1 MDYAINDTYTGTT
14 ADLLASLGAETDGL
28 KAVWFAFPQAQL
40 VTAERFGDEVEV
52 TAPSVRVFDASS
64 CMADALLTIVTELRD
79 INECTCNFGHE
90 GTFQILA
97 ILGDICT
104 KKGKPGDLALLRDI
118 APVMA
123 KHAKCD
129 EGKAVA
135 RAVTQI
141 LDAFNDEIE
150 AHITKK
156 VCAAGGCRAFQT
168 YHVLVSKCIG
178 CGKCIEAC
186 EDDAILGKPR
196 FVHVIVQKACVQCDK
211 CRQACPEDAIVTA
224 GANKPKTPP
233 KPIPCKRKK

>member
-1 MDYAINDTYTGTT
+1 MDYAINDTFTGTT
-14 ADLLASLGAETDGL
+14 AELLASLGAETAGL

-40 VTAERFGDEVEV
+40 VTSDHFSDELTV
-52 TAPSVRVFDASS
+52 TAPSVRVFDETS

-79 INECTCNFGHE
+79 ANECVCNFGHE

-97 ILGDICT
+97 ILGDICA

-123 KHAKCD
+123 QHSLCA
-129 EGKAVA
+129 EGKAIA
-135 RAVTQI
+135 RAVTQV
-141 LDAFNDEIE
+141 LDAFSDEIE

-156 VCAAGGCRAFQT
+156 VCAAGACRAFQT

-178 CGKCIEAC
+178 CGKCIEVC

-224 GANKPKTPP
+224 GATKPKTPP

>member
-1 MDYAINDTYTGTT
+1 MDYAINDTFVGST
-14 ADLLASLGAETDGL
+14 AALLESLGAETDSL
-28 KAVWFAFPQAQL
+28 KAVWFAYPMAQL
-40 VTAERFGDEVEV
+40 VTPDHFGDELTVK
-52 TAPSVRVFDASS
+52 APSVRTFDGTS

-79 INECTCNFGHE
+79 INECVCTFGHE

-123 KHAKCD
+123 KHAICE

-135 RAVTQI
+135 RAVTQV

-178 CGKCIEAC
+178 CGKCLEVC
-186 EDDAILGKPR
+186 DDDAILGKPR

-211 CRQACPEDAIVTA
+211 CREACPEGAIVTA

-233 KPIPCKRKK
+233 KPIPCKRK